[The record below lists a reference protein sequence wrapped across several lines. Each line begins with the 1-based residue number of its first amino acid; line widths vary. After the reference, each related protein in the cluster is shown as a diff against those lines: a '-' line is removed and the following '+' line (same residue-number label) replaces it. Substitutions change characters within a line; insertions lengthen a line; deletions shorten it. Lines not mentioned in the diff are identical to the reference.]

1 MSGKRAEGAV
11 KIRSL
16 PTRRTVTAL
25 ALLGALV
32 LGFALQDA
40 GLARAHFLLNLNIRM
55 IHVEHLDDGLRVYLR
70 LPMSYLVADR
80 LGPIGPDGLPEPAPY
95 TTNRMEDDRL
105 VHYLD
110 TGALRADPLG
120 LGRLVSDGHRF
131 TAGDAPLT
139 AEVVFRS
146 THL

>member
-16 PTRRTVTAL
+16 PTRRTVTVL

-40 GLARAHFLLNLNIRM
+40 GLARAHFLLNLNIRV

-70 LPMSYLVADR
+70 LPANVPPAATTAAPTDPPRSILPFSAGGLWTHQISAKLKLVPR
-80 LGPIGPDGLPEPAPY
+80 
-95 TTNRMEDDRL
+95 
-105 VHYLD
+105 
-110 TGALRADPLG
+110 
-120 LGRLVSDGHRF
+120 
-131 TAGDAPLT
+131 
-139 AEVVFRS
+139 
-146 THL
+146 